1 MSENRSDVHTDRP
14 QYRVSARHPIDP
26 DPIDHESRVGDGDH
40 LALRLWL
47 RLLSC
52 TNRVEAPLRSR
63 LRERFGGSLP
73 RFDLM
78 AQLDRHPDGLKMREL
93 SQRLMVTGGNV
104 TGLTDRLVHEGL
116 VERSEDPE
124 DRRAFTI
131 RLTAEGRRQFRAM
144 AREHEAWVA
153 TLFDGLDAGAQ
164 TELFRLLGLLKQ
176 ALPASPP
183 PGARR
188 RPPPMTRSSAMDRPT
203 GSATAT
209 TGRSPGRR

>member
-1 MSENRSDVHTDRP
+1 LLENDRHAEP
-14 QYRVSARHPIDP
+14 IERCRRVNTATAHEP

-78 AQLDRHPDGLKMREL
+78 AQLDRHPAGLKMREL

-104 TGLTDRLVHEGL
+104 TGLTDRLVAEGL
-116 VERSEDPE
+116 VERAEDPD
-124 DRRAFTI
+124 DRRAFTV
-131 RLTAEGRRQFRAM
+131 RLTPEGRRQFRAM
-144 AREHEAWVA
+144 AREHERWVA
-153 TLFDGLDAGAQ
+153 TLFEGLDAASQ
-164 TELFRLLGLLKQ
+164 AELFHLLGLLKK
-176 ALPASPP
+176 ALPASSE
-183 PGARR
+183 ADLRRR
-188 RPPPMTRSSAMDRPT
+188 RPGQGRPSAPAERAD
-203 GSATAT
+203 
-209 TGRSPGRR
+209 